1 MMAGEE
7 ALEEEDPAI
16 EGHSLSLSLKFNNSI
31 RFNANFI
38 DLLPSYEFVTENGEN
53 LYANAYIHIYHAQG
67 KRIYRK

>member
-53 LYANAYIHIYHAQG
+53 LYANAYIHIYQAQW